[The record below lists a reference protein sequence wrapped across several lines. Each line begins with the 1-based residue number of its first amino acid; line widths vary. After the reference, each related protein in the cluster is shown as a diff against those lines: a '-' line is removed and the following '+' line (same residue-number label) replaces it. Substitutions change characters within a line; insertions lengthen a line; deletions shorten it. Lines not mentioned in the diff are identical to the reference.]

1 MDDLRKLVHQ
11 YSTLDYKR
19 RKKLSEWLAF
29 ATKDKV
35 GPRDKL
41 ALHTASINV
50 FLMTLSHGSLGRL
63 EFLAKHARP
72 SPSSLVPPSP
82 MSGKTATMY
91 SGPRGVGE
99 AHDSTGFSIWE
110 ALGRDL
116 YEEGITHQ
124 QVEKHQEELKA
135 YLRYLIKGET
145 PFWDSKSREAR
156 SRYDSPSYKSPP
168 TLPTPRSIIEGLER
182 HREER
187 DIKQRSRTGPP
198 STGQYERKANQRP
211 PSFERLRPGRERPE
225 LRRPPPM
232 QYDDDDRYPRRRSP
246 GRGQGLPCAP
256 EVPSSP
262 TETFSSSSS
271 GSRKSTK
278 VEMARERRNEEAARR
293 LELESMQEQILQE
306 LKICEAELESGE
318 QALKV
323 VAAKK
328 DFYEMK
334 LRRSTESTQKRK
346 LQKKFDEVKRQYLE
360 QEVEVE
366 RAKEGISQRKIR
378 LEELQLEQAVI
389 NETNRRGRWSKG
401 ESPSESDHRTPV
413 VEPAPDDEVEYL
425 MHEFESLFD
434 LDEDTDLDYNL
445 EIEKAPPSA
454 YADSLASQEYNSEED
469 VVSDMPS
476 KDSTG
481 TNLYNESLPAAN
493 KARDRALTPP
503 TVERILLYKAALDGV
518 IEKRNRSRRYPDN
531 RRIIEQIEKRDIPNY
546 VAELKKLGCRFTCDI
561 CDLPIAGPRFHCN
574 RCEGGDW
581 DSCEAC
587 WEMKGQS
594 HKHEVTRFELE
605 DDIKSK
611 PRIRS
616 LYPGSF
622 SGRTSLYS
630 YQNMD

>member
-82 MSGKTATMY
+82 MSGKNATMY
-91 SGPRGVGE
+91 SDTRGVGE

-145 PFWDSKSREAR
+145 PFWNSKSREAR
-156 SRYDSPSYKSPP
+156 SRCDSPSYRSPP
-168 TLPTPRSIIEGLER
+168 TLPTPRSIMEGLER

-187 DIKQRSRTGPP
+187 DIKQRSRTGAA
-198 STGQYERKANQRP
+198 STGQYIRGEFAPDREKMESREYERKYLKLMDG
-211 PSFERLRPGRERPE
+211 ERG
-225 LRRPPPM
+225 
-232 QYDDDDRYPRRRSP
+232 
-246 GRGQGLPCAP
+246 
-256 EVPSSP
+256 
-262 TETFSSSSS
+262 
-271 GSRKSTK
+271 
-278 VEMARERRNEEAARR
+278 NEEAAKN
-293 LELESMQEQILQE
+293 LELESMQKYILQE
-306 LKICEAELESGE
+306 LKICEAELEKGIK
-318 QALKV
+318 ALEEL
-323 VAAKK
+323 AAKK
-328 DFYEMK
+328 DSYEMK
-334 LRRSTESTQKRK
+334 LRGSTQSTQKRK
-346 LQKKFDEVKRQYLE
+346 LQKKFDEVKRQFLE
-360 QEVEVE
+360 REVEVE
-366 RAKEGISQRKIR
+366 RAKEGVAQRRMR
-378 LEELQLEQAVI
+378 LEELELKLEEAKIDEIERSERVC
-389 NETNRRGRWSKG
+389 KG
-401 ESPSESDHRTPV
+401 ESPSESEHRTWFH
-413 VEPAPDDEVEYL
+413 EPASRDDEVEYL
-425 MHEFESLFD
+425 LHEFESLFD
-434 LDEDTDLDYNL
+434 LDGDADLDYSF
-445 EIEKAPPSA
+445 ETKVASPSSA
-454 YADSLASQEYNSEED
+454 YADSVASEEYNSEED

-481 TNLYNESLPAAN
+481 TNLYNESPPAAN
-493 KARDRALTPP
+493 KAADRALAPA
-503 TVERILLYKAALDGV
+503 TVERILLYKAALDGA
-518 IEKRNRSRRYPDN
+518 IDKRNRSRRYPN
-531 RRIIEQIEKRDIPNY
+531 NQRIIEQIEKRDIPNY
-546 VAELKKLGCRFTCDI
+546 IAELKKLGCRFTCDI
-561 CDLPIAGPRFHCN
+561 CHLPIAGPRFHCN
-574 RCEGGDW
+574 RCDGGDW

-587 WEMKGQS
+587 WEIKGRS
-594 HKHEVTRFELE
+594 HKHEVIRFELE
-605 DDIKSK
+605 DDVESM

-622 SGRTSLYS
+622 SGKTSLYS